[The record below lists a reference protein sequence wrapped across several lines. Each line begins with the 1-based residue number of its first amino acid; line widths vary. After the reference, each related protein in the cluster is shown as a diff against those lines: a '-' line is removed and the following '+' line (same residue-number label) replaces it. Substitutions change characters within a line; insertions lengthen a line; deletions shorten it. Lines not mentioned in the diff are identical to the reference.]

1 MPQFD
6 ILSDPAAIGLNLVWF
21 IVLFGL
27 TMVIV
32 NFGISRISAVRDK
45 REELTSGNVDKAQ
58 ALLDEAKG
66 LMDAYE
72 ENMATART
80 EAQGVI
86 KVASDKAAD
95 KAAKAQ
101 AKLADE
107 LTATRIEIET
117 AIADQTKAAMAELS
131 TVAAETAEA
140 AATQI
145 LGVDVDSAKLSK
157 AVKDMGHA

>member
-6 ILSDPAAIGLNLVWF
+6 ILSDPAAIGLNLAWF

-72 ENMATART
+72 EKMAAART
-80 EAQGVI
+80 EAQRVI